1 MLRLNHVGTRA
12 SILCALMLGIVF
24 SLTSSRASAQL
35 PDVAIVAAAATSS
48 TAGQFTDPQAKL
60 MGTGLFNSVTI
71 VNAATSTPT
80 LAQLQ
85 AFDAVMTWSNVNY
98 QNNVAMGDVLAD
110 YVDGGGGVVVAV
122 FANATTTAARV
133 LGGRWETGGY
143 EIIDAPGTSTTG
155 AASLGNILV
164 PGHPI
169 MQGVNTFAGG
179 TSSFRPSTTAVTPGS
194 TRIAEWSDGRT
205 LVAVGA
211 SPQRADLGF
220 YPPSNAVSST
230 WWDQN
235 TDGARLMA
243 NALLYTIPE
252 PSMMGLAGL
261 GLLALARR
269 R

>member
-1 MLRLNHVGTRA
+1 MLRLGYASTRA
-12 SILCALMLGIVF
+12 SSLCAIVLGIVF
-24 SLTSSRASAQL
+24 TSQNASAQL
-35 PDVAIVAAAATSS
+35 PDVAIVAAAGTSAAD
-48 TAGQFTDPQAKL
+48 TRFTDPQAKL
-60 MGTGLFNSVTI
+60 LSTGLFNSVAI
-71 VNAATSTPT
+71 INAGTTTPT
-80 LAQLQ
+80 LAELQ
-85 AFDAVMTWSNVNY
+85 AFDAVITWSNLNY
-98 QNNVAMGDVLAD
+98 QDAVGLGNVMAD

-122 FANATTTAARV
+122 FANATTATARV
-133 LGGRWETGGY
+133 LGGRWDAGGY
-143 EIIDAPGTSTTG
+143 EIIDAPGTSSTG
-155 AASLGNILV
+155 AASLGSILV

-179 TSSFRPSTTAVTPGS
+179 TSSFRPSTTAVTAGS

-211 SPQRADLGF
+211 SPHRADLGF

-243 NALLYTIPE
+243 NALVYTIPE
-252 PSMMGLAGL
+252 PSMLGLAGV
-261 GLLALARR
+261 GVVMLLRR

>member
-1 MLRLNHVGTRA
+1 MMGQSQIRSCAAFAGAIVLSLSLMSTVA
-12 SILCALMLGIVF
+12 SG
-24 SLTSSRASAQL
+24 QL
-35 PDVAIVAAAATSS
+35 PDVAIVAAAATSN

-60 MGTGLFNSVTI
+60 MSTGQFNSVTI
-71 VNAATSTPT
+71 INAASSTPT

-98 QNNVAMGDVLAD
+98 QDNVALGNVMAD
-110 YVDGGGGVVVAV
+110 YVDAGGGVVVAV
-122 FANATTTAARV
+122 FANATTNASRV

-143 EIIDAPGTSTTG
+143 EIIDAPGASASG
-155 AASLGNILV
+155 AASLGSILV

-169 MQGVNTFAGG
+169 MQGVNTFSGG

-194 TRIAEWSDGRT
+194 MRIAEWSDGRT
-205 LVAVGA
+205 LVATGA
-211 SPQRADLGF
+211 NPRRADLGF

-243 NALLYTIPE
+243 NALTYTVIPE
-252 PSMMGLAGL
+252 PAVLGLAGVCL
-261 GLLALARR
+261 WMLRR
-269 R
+269 HR